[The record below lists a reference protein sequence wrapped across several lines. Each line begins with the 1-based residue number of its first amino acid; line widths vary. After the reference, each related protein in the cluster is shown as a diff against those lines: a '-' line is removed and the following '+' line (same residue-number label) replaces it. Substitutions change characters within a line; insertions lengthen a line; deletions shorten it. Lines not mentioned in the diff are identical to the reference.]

1 MPGQQLLLLRSAG
14 TRPQILPQATSGRER
29 REEKGGE
36 GGRRGEE
43 EGEGERER
51 ERRRGIGK
59 YGERERV
66 RAETKEWNMRE
77 DAGESNILLLLD
89 GREQYGV
96 VEQSCAVLLLCSA
109 GMPSLPL
116 FTLFLLFFSPP
127 LLILLSH

>member
-1 MPGQQLLLLRSAG
+1 M
-14 TRPQILPQATSGRER
+14 
-29 REEKGGE
+29 
-36 GGRRGEE
+36 
-43 EGEGERER
+43 
-51 ERRRGIGK
+51 
-59 YGERERV
+59 

-116 FTLFLLFFSPP
+116 FNLFLLFFSPP